1 MRRFTNK
8 EAIAV
13 SDLVATSSQIR
24 KLESNLRKLKK
35 EQTEMRD
42 AVKQIVTK
50 HGEAH
55 NAAHMITI
63 TQDHR
68 NGYEVKANTFDR
80 FNISERGNVT

>member
-13 SDLVATSSQIR
+13 SDLVATASQIR

-35 EQTEMRD
+35 EQAGMRE
-42 AVKQIVTK
+42 AVKQIVIQ

-55 NAAHMITI
+55 NSAHTITI
-63 TQDHR
+63 TQNHR
-68 NGYEVKANTFDR
+68 DGYEVKANTFDK
-80 FNISERGNVT
+80 FNIAER

>member
-13 SDLVATSSQIR
+13 ADLVATASQIR

-35 EQTEMRD
+35 GQTEMRE
-42 AVKQIVTK
+42 AVKQIVVQ

-55 NAAHMITI
+55 NAAHTITI
-63 TQDHR
+63 TQNHR
-68 NGYEVKANTFDR
+68 NGYEVKANTFDK
-80 FNISERGNVT
+80 FNIAER